1 MLFPL
6 LISLLVVATL
16 ALFAIGGLLVHQ
28 QRLEQADRRALAGD
42 GPATVTLGDVIT
54 EISEIDDQALAKL
67 QLELQARRQ
76 MADIIG

>member
-1 MLFPL
+1 MLFPV

-28 QRLEQADRRALAGD
+28 QRLELAERRADAD
-42 GPATVTLGDVIT
+42 DPVTVRLGDLIT
-54 EISEIDDQALAKL
+54 EIDEIDDQALAKL
-67 QLELQARRQ
+67 QLELQARQQ

>member
-1 MLFPL
+1 MLFPV

-28 QRLEQADRRALAGD
+28 QRLELAERRADAD
-42 GPATVTLGDVIT
+42 DPVTVRLGDLIT
-54 EISEIDDQALAKL
+54 EINEIDDQALAKL
-67 QLELQARRQ
+67 QLELQARQQ